1 MIIVVII
8 FHRCPSWR
16 NPGSSARACQGLYI
30 FRNAELQPW
39 NSDLWRKIL
48 EISSCSV
55 TSLPESPRHRDVKI
69 QDFTSSAVV
78 ACEFQLECGQA
89 AIPDQRSDPP
99 QAMQENPRRICQILV
114 ACVEEKEIK
123 ESIACSSTIVRSL
136 NVKLSC
142 WFHRARGKSGG
153 GYVKLERKL
162 ALKLAASSITAG
174 QATE

>member
-1 MIIVVII
+1 MLQTRRLGMEAGKRLREQNVLHGGILDNL
-8 FHRCPSWR
+8 RELARAST
-16 NPGSSARACQGLYI
+16 SSAT
-30 FRNAELQPW
+30 RNYSPGIVISGAR
-39 NSDLWRKIL
+39 SSKSSRS
-48 EISSCSV
+48 SSCSV

-78 ACEFQLECGQA
+78 VCEFQLECGHA
-89 AIPDQRSDPP
+89 VIPDQRSDPP
-99 QAMQENPRRICQILV
+99 QAMRENPRRICQILV

-123 ESIACSSTIVRSL
+123 ESIACSSTKPEGL
-136 NVKLSC
+136 
-142 WFHRARGKSGG
+142 GKSGG